1 VEVVLIALVVAHNV
15 DREIGGPDKVFRAI
29 NKSSKGSANW
39 TTGILESKEDGAIQR
54 KWVNKL
60 SHLTKGARRV
70 AKLDANKV

>member
-39 TTGILESKEDGAIQR
+39 TTGILETKEDGAIQR
-54 KWVNKL
+54 K
-60 SHLTKGARRV
+60 
-70 AKLDANKV
+70 